1 MKIRIVLVSMMFL
14 FSSCSFFLVPRSISK
29 NYTLCSN
36 GEETSLDSLI
46 AINGYYSSEIVDT
59 SEGYYDTSVADTLID
74 SSTRGGHSIVFFSD
88 GKVAYSIYHFDHLKQ
103 IIDTN
108 ELSEKEFDRYF
119 FNWGN
124 YTVSRDSIIVQ
135 YVVIPY
141 FNLNKVWQSYEL
153 IFRIK
158 NSNTLTLLFRAPL
171 NLSESSVN
179 NTYEKDKGMENRG
192 IYSDFVFEESDFLP
206 KPNIP
211 KRFRKLYKCE

>member
-1 MKIRIVLVSMMFL
+1 M
-14 FSSCSFFLVPRSISK
+14 CSD
-29 NYTLCSN
+29 

-46 AINGYYSSEIVDT
+46 AINGYYSSEIVYTSEEYDDTNIADT
-59 SEGYYDTSVADTLID
+59 SID
-74 SSTRGGHSIVFFSD
+74 SSTRGGHTIVFFSE

-124 YTVSRDSIIVQ
+124 YTVSEDSIIVQ

-141 FNLNKVWQSYEL
+141 FNLNEVWQSYEL
-153 IFRIK
+153 IFTIK
-158 NSNTLTLLFRAPL
+158 DRNTLTLLFSAPL
-171 NLSESSVN
+171 SLNQSNVY
-179 NTYEKDKGMENRG
+179 NTYEKDKGMENG
-192 IYSDFVFEESDFLP
+192 WIYSDFVFEESEFLP

-211 KRFRKLYKCE
+211 KRFRKLYECE